1 MSQYP
6 KLGQILR
13 LALPALL
20 LAQFLIWPLVGLHSP
35 RAGLIAAE
43 LVIIWLMVFF
53 IRRRHLVFEDILLLN
68 ATPVATL
75 IIVAA
80 TAVGASLTIAEFDL
94 LWARLLAELD
104 LELPLSI
111 QRSLL
116 EIQVV
121 DSLPELL
128 LGLLAVAL
136 APALCE
142 ELFFRGFAFT
152 GLYVHYGPRMAV
164 AGTALLFALAHF
176 NPWQLPTLLLFGL
189 FLGLLVYCTHSI
201 YPAILAHLINN
212 LISFAGVNLRAHWG
226 LEELA
231 PFRHLPLPV
240 TSIALL
246 ILIGGLF
253 LLRRQPTIIPLPP
266 RQLPSVERIPPLP
279 EAPSPHPS

>member
-1 MSQYP
+1 MNQYP

-13 LALPALL
+13 LALPVLL
-20 LAQFLIWPLVGLHSP
+20 LAQFLVWPLVGLHSP

-43 LVIIWLMVFF
+43 LIIVWFMVLF
-53 IRRRHLVFEDILLLN
+53 IRRRRLIFEDILLLN
-68 ATPVATL
+68 ATPITTL
-75 IIVAA
+75 IIVAV

-94 LWARLLAELD
+94 FWAHLLAELD

-121 DSLPELL
+121 RSLPELL
-128 LGLLAVAL
+128 LGLLAIAL

-152 GLYVHYGPRMAV
+152 GLYAHYGPRMAV
-164 AGTALLFALAHF
+164 PGTALLFALAHF
-176 NPWQLPTLLLFGL
+176 NPWQLPALLLFGL
-189 FLGLLVYCTHSI
+189 FLGLLAYWTHSI

-212 LISFAGVNLRAHWG
+212 LISFAEVNLRAHLG

-231 PFRHLPLPV
+231 PFHHLPLPLV
-240 TSIALL
+240 LLSLL
-246 ILIGGLF
+246 ILAGGLF
-253 LLRRQPTIIPLPP
+253 LLRRQPTIIPLPL
-266 RQLPSVERIPPLP
+266 RQLPSIEQIPPFP
-279 EAPSPHPS
+279 EAPSPRLS